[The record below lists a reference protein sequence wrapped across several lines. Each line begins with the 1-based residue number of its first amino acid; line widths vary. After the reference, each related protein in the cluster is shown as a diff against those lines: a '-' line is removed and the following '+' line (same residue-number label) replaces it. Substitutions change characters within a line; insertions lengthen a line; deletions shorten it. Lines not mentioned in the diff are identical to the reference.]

1 MKVVGWRAKDVF
13 QGISDQAFANA
24 EIVMDNVVS
33 IARNLCPVGTIS
45 RPQREGGKEWTERKP
60 GSLRATIRRV
70 SRKDKNNIRVYAGNK
85 KIFYARFVEYGTVKM
100 RKKPFIRPAF
110 QQVKGKILR
119 GIKNGK

>member
-13 QGISDQAFANA
+13 RGIADQAFANA
-24 EIVMDNVVS
+24 EIVMDEVVS

-45 RPQREGGKEWTERKP
+45 RPIPPGGKYWQERIP
-60 GSLRATIRRV
+60 GALRATIRRV

-85 KIFYARFVEYGTVKM
+85 KVYYARFVEYGTVKT
-100 RKKPFIRPAF
+100 RKKPFVRPAF
-110 QQVKGKILR
+110 QQVKGRILR